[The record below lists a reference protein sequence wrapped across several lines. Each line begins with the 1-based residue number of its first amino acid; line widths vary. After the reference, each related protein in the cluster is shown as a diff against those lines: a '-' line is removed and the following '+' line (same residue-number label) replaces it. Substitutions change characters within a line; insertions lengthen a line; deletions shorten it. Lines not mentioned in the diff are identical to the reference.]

1 MPVLPN
7 PRHEAFAQA
16 LFAGLAGETRVKR
29 AQSTAYLTAYPNC
42 SNGNSAEAA
51 ASRLLRRVKPVLERV
66 RELQAEQNKR
76 LEPKLDLSKERVGR
90 RLDMASRKAEHE
102 GNTANIIA
110 AELGIAKVFGLAK
123 PGEQYTL
130 DPSNAESMSDI
141 GRLLLQSVGATTPS
155 QAAINLAVEANNTFI
170 ERLEHIAANDAV
182 PSACYQRTSSV
193 NSLILLA
200 LWCGMHCWVTIRVTR
215 RKKDRRANC
224 ADLFPALC
232 PPKGR

>member
-1 MPVLPN
+1 MPALSN
-7 PRHEAFAQA
+7 PRYERFAQA
-16 LFAGLAGETRVKR
+16 LFAGLTGQTRLER
-29 AQSTAYLTAYPNC
+29 ANSTAYVTAYPNC

-51 ASRLLRRVKPVLERV
+51 ASRLLRRVKPILERV

-123 PGEQYTL
+123 PGEQYNPL

-155 QAAINLAVEANNTFI
+155 QAAINLAVEANNAFI

-182 PSACYQRTSSV
+182 PSAVRSV
-193 NSLILLA
+193 LSQ
-200 LWCGMHCWVTIRVTR
+200 H
-215 RKKDRRANC
+215 
-224 ADLFPALC
+224 
-232 PPKGR
+232 